1 MVRNI
6 QGLDLTKAGDCDR
19 LFEAVWNDYFDAAAI
34 EKARASGNHT
44 QYNLRLRLRDFAT
57 VVEAQAATRAGDIG
71 RLMAMWKR
79 WAVMAQGLPGLS
91 HYGRHIPRLVLL
103 LEQDLPAKLAHVI
116 KHSLLIPSN
125 ERENHW
131 LAIDEFME
139 IHICW
144 LKHHYDSTV
153 SGSF

>member
-1 MVRNI
+1 M
-6 QGLDLTKAGDCDR
+6 
-19 LFEAVWNDYFDAAAI
+19 YFDSNAL
-34 EKARASGNHT
+34 ETARESSNHT
-44 QYNLRLRLRDFAT
+44 QYNMCLRLRDFAT
-57 VVEAQAATRAGDIG
+57 VVEAHAASRAGDIG

-91 HYGRHIPRLVLL
+91 HYSRHIPRLVLL
-103 LEQDLPAKLAHVI
+103 LEEDLPKSVAHAI

-131 LAIDEFME
+131 LAIDEYME

-144 LKHHYDSTV
+144 LKHHYDTTV
-153 SGSF
+153 SGQSPMTNTKVAHHHIPIWA